1 MITVY
6 LTLVGS
12 YSQRAFQLA
21 TPCVDSLI
29 SASGIDYNTRMVI
42 TRSNTSQQLL
52 QLHDSLQEGDKIVIS
67 ENLKGNATTIL
78 FMFISTASFEMAGI
92 SIPPARSVQSL
103 IDLSV
108 NYPNSIGATAK
119 SCYESLTKLEG
130 QKVEMRVNSV
140 VINDTSH
147 MITAESGVVR
157 ITFSQILKG
166 NE

>member
-12 YSQRAFQLA
+12 YSQRPFQLV

-42 TRSNTSQQLL
+42 TRSNTSQQTLE
-52 QLHDSLQEGDKIVIS
+52 LHDILQEGDKIVIS
-67 ENLKGNATTIL
+67 ENLKGNATTVQL
-78 FMFISTASFEMAGI
+78 MFIGSGTFSIEGL
-92 SIPPARSVQSL
+92 SIPPARTVQSI

-108 NYPNSIGATAK
+108 NFPNSTGATAK

-140 VINDTSH
+140 VIGDTSH
-147 MITAESGVVR
+147 LITAESGVVR
-157 ITFSQILKG
+157 IAFSQILKG
-166 NE
+166 NK